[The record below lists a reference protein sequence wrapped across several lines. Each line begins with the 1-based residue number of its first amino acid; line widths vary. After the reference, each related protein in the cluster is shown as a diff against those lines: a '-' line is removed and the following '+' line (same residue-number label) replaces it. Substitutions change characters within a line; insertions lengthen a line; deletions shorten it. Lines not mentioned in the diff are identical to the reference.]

1 MNSGT
6 RKKTLIAGSLVA
18 LGTVAL
24 ARAQKRR
31 HATDTADMPQAATDP
46 AIEEPVI
53 EVPAAGQTT
62 SMQSMDPAIE

>member
-6 RKKTLIAGSLVA
+6 RKTLIAGSIVA

-31 HATDTADMPQAATDP
+31 NATVTTDESRQMPTDP
-46 AIEEPVI
+46 AIGDVAI
-53 EVPAAGQTT
+53 EMPAAGHT
-62 SMQSMDPAIE
+62 STLLPMDPAIE